1 MPDSSPAEVRSAG
14 AVLWRPGPAG
24 LEVAVI
30 HRERYDDWSF
40 PKGKREPGE
49 HPVATA
55 VREVAEE
62 TGVQVTLG
70 RPLGQSSYISGGQP
84 KLVDYWTAAPAD
96 PGNIPDFSPNDEVDK
111 LEWLPLPAAQ
121 DRLSYERDV
130 RMLARFASGPAVTV
144 PLILLR
150 HASAGRKS
158 DWPDQDLA
166 RPLDARGATDSDRIA
181 PLLAA
186 FGRSRVIS
194 SAAERCVATVRPY
207 AALTGVA
214 IEVDALFT
222 VRQTSGATPEQLL
235 RAGQIAG
242 EGSPAIICAHRENL
256 PALLTA
262 SCSRLGAPPP
272 GGRPLRKAAWWV
284 LHTAGGQLIAAERHR
299 PIR

>member
-1 MPDSSPAEVRSAG
+1 MPDPAPAEVRSAG

-70 RPLGQSSYISGGQP
+70 RPLGQSSYSSGGQP
-84 KLVDYWTAAPAD
+84 KLVDYWVASPAD
-96 PGNIPDFSPNDEVDK
+96 PGHIPDFTPNDEVDK

-130 RMLARFASGPAVTV
+130 RMLERFASGPAVTV
-144 PLILLR
+144 PFILLR

-166 RPLDARGATDSDRIA
+166 RPLDAHGATDADRIA

-186 FGRSRVIS
+186 FGHSRVIS

-207 AALTGVA
+207 AALTGMA

-222 VRQTSGATPEQLL
+222 ARPVSGVTPEQVARTGEL
-235 RAGQIAG
+235 AG
-242 EGSPAIICAHRENL
+242 EGRPAIICAHRENL

-262 SCSRLGAPPP
+262 LSSRLGAPPP
-272 GGRPLRKAAWWV
+272 AGRPLRKAAWWV
-284 LHTAGGQLIAAERHR
+284 LHTAAGQLVAAERHR